1 MMEGLIFVL
10 VALQGVHSQSLQVS
24 QSPMVNT
31 KEGDSVT
38 LECNYTI
45 NNETIGWYKWYRH
58 QLHGDEVSNNTGYY
72 KGRVSM
78 ASPSDFTEKASA
90 SITLHNVSIT
100 DTGMYICEV
109 NINEMI
115 SGHGNGTFFK
125 VSEREYENAESGIGK
140 VRNVV
145 RGLGYYIFLSIGLV
159 TVITGVII
167 YMCHSKTDST
177 YSRQDFTDLYT
188 YATSQ

>member
-167 YMCHSKTDST
+167 YMCHSKTVLLT
-177 YSRQDFTDLYT
+177 YTHTLQVK
-188 YATSQ
+188 